1 MGLKRNENRRNKISG
16 LVGKRAGKDY
26 MLLMKRTKFVFC
38 AVGLAL
44 LWAVS
49 VHSAPRLTMPETEF
63 DFGYVPQ
70 NATVSHVFWLYS
82 TGDDTLKI
90 LSVKPG

>member
-1 MGLKRNENRRNKISG
+1 MALKKSENKQNKILG
-16 LVGKRAGKDY
+16 LVGGPTGKDY
-26 MLLMKRTKFVFC
+26 MFLMKRMKFVFC
-38 AVGLAL
+38 AAGLAL
-44 LWAVS
+44 LWAAS
-49 VHSAPRLTMPETEF
+49 ALSAPKLTLPETAF

-90 LSVKPG
+90 LSVKTG